1 MRFNNHKRKKE
12 TKFIILGIILIA
24 CFIIGILS
32 LTIKGDRSFTVV
44 EKYVKDAGIGIQN
57 VLYTPFRFVGGKI
70 DDYKEMKAVYK
81 KYKNISDIESKAV
94 LLEEEN
100 RELKS
105 SLDDLKSL
113 LDLNKLTTEYKV
125 INATVINRNV
135 GNWYNTLI
143 IDKGEKSGLK
153 ADMIVITNEGLIGK
167 ITKTTFYSSEV
178 KLITTPD
185 LNNKISVGVITD
197 DNTTYGLLSG
207 YDKMTK
213 ELSVID
219 IIDNTSIKVGDKV
232 ITSGL
237 GNIFPKGIIIGTV
250 SKVEMDDFGISSLV
264 KVKPIADFNNLRYV
278 TVLGGIE

>member
-81 KYKNISDIESKAV
+81 KYKYISDIESKAV

>member
-81 KYKNISDIESKAV
+81 KYKNISDIESKVV